1 MATETPR
8 KFGRELFGLFLLFWS
23 LLLLLSIVTFDIND
37 PSLNHVV
44 SSSAAVTNSAGLFGA
59 YTAGLLNDV
68 FGIGAYIWPA
78 LFAALGAA
86 YVSPAYA
93 LPWWRWCGAF
103 LLTVVLLVIGSAWGL
118 SLGDISGG
126 GMVGNAL
133 HGNTSRYLSPVG
145 SSLVWLFVLLIG
157 LQLCFDIS
165 WFAFAALVR
174 DEARLRWKQFRA
186 GELFRSGSGEPAEG
200 EEKTPLTFRERLA
213 AFGRALREL
222 RRKTKREVGESSF
235 LIRLRDRLGNIRPL
249 TDEAMPEVYDDA
261 AAEGVATPDGK
272 NRQDV
277 GRARSA
283 ENRVNRLRDVRT
295 GITPETPGEEAPRQP
310 EDTAPAGEAPD
321 ADMPPWTVPDQAWER
336 GDAPSTGAD
345 APDAPNMEDV
355 AEAARPPLSFRP
367 PEGAI
372 VPEVFGEDG
381 RPLPPEAQPRRLMD
395 GPDATAAG
403 VSVRT
408 GEDGPP
414 AAPAPAGEFSAAEPP
429 LSASRAA
436 DAREGAVSVAGPT
449 AELLADVY
457 EEEAAEPL
465 DITANVPTVPP
476 VTAAPAGAMPA
487 ASPVVAAVQE
497 QAAAE
502 PLDITANAPIVP
514 PVTAAPGSTTP
525 AASPVAAAGQA
536 VGEAVKQAAQK
547 TLAGM
552 GRKAPV
558 PLPGL
563 DLLSPPAP
571 DAVRPLEDPERARA
585 LMACLRDFDIQAE
598 LVRVTPG
605 PVVTMYEVR
614 PAPGVR
620 VNRIANL
627 SGEIA
632 LALKAIAVR
641 IQAPI
646 PGQDTVG
653 IEIPNTERQTVNFRE
668 LVASEAFRKGCGP
681 LTMVLGK
688 DIAGRPVLADLAK
701 MPHLLVAGAT
711 GAGKSVCLNGIL
723 LSLLYRTQPSEMQL
737 LLVDPKRIE
746 MAVYADEPHL
756 VHPVVK
762 EMSDAKNALD
772 WAVHEMD
779 SRYDAMARLGVRN
792 IAGYN
797 QKLASYGDALPDDL
811 RDLEPMS
818 YLVIV
823 IDELA
828 DLMLTAGRE
837 VETSIVRLAQLAR
850 ASGIHMI
857 LATQR
862 PSVNVVTGLIKAN
875 FPCRIS
881 FQVASVHDSRT
892 ILDQAGA
899 EHLLGRGDML
909 FKPSGGQLQRLHGP
923 FVSDEEVH
931 NVVQYWKRHLSPSYK
946 VDFASWGLEAAGAG
960 PGAGRAGGGGNAAND
975 PVYPAV
981 QAFVTEQG
989 KASISLVQRRFNIGF
1004 NRAARIME
1012 QLEQDGIIGP
1022 ASGSKPRAV
1031 VK

>member
-23 LLLLLSIVTFDIND
+23 LLLLLSIVTFDVND

-44 SSSAAVTNSAGLFGA
+44 SSDAGVANSAGLFGA
-59 YTAGLLNDV
+59 YAAGLLNDV
-68 FGIGAYIWPA
+68 FGIGAYIWPV

-133 HGNTSRYLSPVG
+133 YGNTSRYLSPVG
-145 SSLVWLFVLLIG
+145 SSLVWIFVVLIG

-174 DEARLRWKQFRA
+174 DEARLRWRQFRA
-186 GELFRSGSGEPAEG
+186 GELFRAGEEG
-200 EEKTPLTFRERLA
+200 DAAGEAEKTPRTFRERLA
-213 AFGRALREL
+213 ALGQALREL
-222 RRKTKREVGESSF
+222 RRKTRREVGESSF
-235 LIRLRDRLGNIRPL
+235 LVRLRDRLGNIRPL
-249 TDEAMPEVYDDA
+249 TDEAMPEVYDNTAEENGPAHGGINHQA
-261 AAEGVATPDGK
+261 A
-272 NRQDV
+272 

-283 ENRVNRLRDVRT
+283 ANKINRLRDART
-295 GITPETPGEEAPRQP
+295 DAAPETPDVTQERAPEVFLP
-310 EDTAPAGEAPD
+310 GDGP
-321 ADMPPWTVPDQAWER
+321 ADMPWRAEPAQASPEDCAAR
-336 GDAPSTGAD
+336 TPSPAVTDAPH
-345 APDAPNMEDV
+345 
-355 AEAARPPLSFRP
+355 PPVSFLP
-367 PEGAI
+367 PEGVI

-381 RPLPPEAQPRRLMD
+381 RPLPPEAQPAQTGM
-395 GPDATAAG
+395 AAEFHASAG
-403 VSVRT
+403 RDET
-408 GEDGPP
+408 P
-414 AAPAPAGEFSAAEPP
+414 AADLPAAEPEP
-429 LSASRAA
+429 FRTTEISAPPS
-436 DAREGAVSVAGPT
+436 GPT
-449 AELLADVY
+449 AELLADAY
-457 EEEAAEPL
+457 AEEAAEPL
-465 DITANVPTVPP
+465 DVTASAPTVPP
-476 VTAAPAGAMPA
+476 FTTPPANTPPA
-487 ASPVVAAVQE
+487 AAV
-497 QAAAE
+497 
-502 PLDITANAPIVP
+502 
-514 PVTAAPGSTTP
+514 
-525 AASPVAAAGQA
+525 GQA
-536 VGEAVKQAAQK
+536 VGDAVRQAART
-547 TLAGM
+547 TLAVL

-571 DAVRPLEDPERARA
+571 DAVRPVEDPARARA

-711 GAGKSVCLNGIL
+711 GAGKSVCPNGIL

-946 VDFASWGLEAAGAG
+946 VDFASWGLEAAG

-1022 ASGSKPRAV
+1022 ASGSKPRSV

>member
-44 SSSAAVTNSAGLFGA
+44 SSNAAVTNSAGLFGA
-59 YTAGLLNDV
+59 YAAGLLNDV
-68 FGIGAYIWPA
+68 FGIGAFIWPV

-103 LLTVVLLVIGSAWGL
+103 LLTVVLLVISSAWGL
-118 SLGDISGG
+118 SLGDVSGG

-186 GELFRSGSGEPAEG
+186 GELFRAGAEEGAAEG

-213 AFGRALREL
+213 ALGRALREL

-261 AAEGVATPDGK
+261 AGGPATPDGK
-272 NRQDV
+272 NRQDA
-277 GRARSA
+277 GRARTA
-283 ENRVNRLRDVRT
+283 ENKVNRLRDART
-295 GITPETPGEEAPRQP
+295 EVVPGVSVADAARQP
-310 EDTAPAGEAPD
+310 EAMTPAGESADTTPPWTTAVQSWDGDVRPQAAPEPMRAPD
-321 ADMPPWTVPDQAWER
+321 AAHTAGTE
-336 GDAPSTGAD
+336 GIAGA
-345 APDAPNMEDV
+345 AQ
-355 AEAARPPLSFRP
+355 PPLPFQP

-372 VPEVFGEDG
+372 VPEVLGEDG
-381 RPLPPEAQPRRLMD
+381 RPLPPEAQPRRVMD
-395 GPDATAAG
+395 DEDMRAMESRAHAGQGHVSGGDAPTAEAPRA
-403 VSVRT
+403 V
-408 GEDGPP
+408 PAP
-414 AAPAPAGEFSAAEPP
+414 AAPEAGPTS
-429 LSASRAA
+429 
-436 DAREGAVSVAGPT
+436 GPT
-449 AELLADVY
+449 AELLADIY

-465 DITANVPTVPP
+465 DITANAPTVPP
-476 VTAAPAGAMPA
+476 VTAAPGSA
-487 ASPVVAAVQE
+487 
-497 QAAAE
+497 
-502 PLDITANAPIVP
+502 TP
-514 PVTAAPGSTTP
+514 P
-525 AASPVAAAGQA
+525 ASPVAAAGQV
-536 VGEAVKQAAQK
+536 VGEAVKQATQK
-547 TLAGM
+547 TLAAL

-571 DAVRPLEDPERARA
+571 DAVRPIEDPERARA
-585 LMACLRDFDIQAE
+585 LMSCLRDFDIQAE

-614 PAPGVR
+614 PAPGIR

>member
-23 LLLLLSIVTFDIND
+23 LLLLLSIVTFDVND

-44 SSSAAVTNSAGLFGA
+44 SSNATVENSAGLFGA

-68 FGIGAYIWPA
+68 FGIGAYIWPL

-86 YVSPAYA
+86 YVSPVYA
-93 LPWWRWCGAF
+93 LHWWRWCGAF
-103 LLTVVLLVIGSAWGL
+103 LLTIVLLVIGSAWDL
-118 SLGDISGG
+118 ALGDISGG

-133 HGNTSRYLSPVG
+133 HGNSSRYLSPVG

-165 WFAFAALVR
+165 WFALAALAR
-174 DEARLRWKQFRA
+174 DEARRRWRRYRDRAQGGEA
-186 GELFRSGSGEPAEG
+186 GEDVAAEEERPPRSLAER
-200 EEKTPLTFRERLA
+200 FA
-213 AFGRALREL
+213 AFRQGLREL
-222 RRKTKREVGESSF
+222 RRKTKREMGTPGF
-235 LIRLRDRLGNIRPL
+235 LTRLRDRLGDIRPL
-249 TDEAMPEVYDDA
+249 TDEAMPAVYEDAEDAEARGNGINRQDGARGRTGGNRVKPLREARTDTSRAAEADAGDGLNGHVAEDVSAVVPWAMPGEPSGNDA
-261 AAEGVATPDGK
+261 AAAGDGGTSA
-272 NRQDV
+272 V
-277 GRARSA
+277 VRAS
-283 ENRVNRLRDVRT
+283 
-295 GITPETPGEEAPRQP
+295 
-310 EDTAPAGEAPD
+310 
-321 ADMPPWTVPDQAWER
+321 
-336 GDAPSTGAD
+336 GAD
-345 APDAPNMEDV
+345 AV
-355 AEAARPPLSFRP
+355 RPPV
-367 PEGAI
+367 EGAI
-372 VPEVFGEDG
+372 VPDVGESVFSTAASLPTGEG
-381 RPLPPEAQPRRLMD
+381 GAFVPAEAPLPD
-395 GPDATAAG
+395 GAAA
-403 VSVRT
+403 R
-408 GEDGPP
+408 
-414 AAPAPAGEFSAAEPP
+414 APATVAPEDDVPRAAAEEGGEALPGVY
-429 LSASRAA
+429 A
-436 DAREGAVSVAGPT
+436 DDGPT
-449 AELLADVY
+449 AEEFAAIY
-457 EEEAAEPL
+457 EEEAGEAL
-465 DITANVPTVPP
+465 DITAHAPTVEPP
-476 VTAAPAGAMPA
+476 TV
-487 ASPVVAAVQE
+487 
-497 QAAAE
+497 
-502 PLDITANAPIVP
+502 
-514 PVTAAPGSTTP
+514 AAPGASRSAP
-525 AASPVAAAGQA
+525 AAAAG
-536 VGEAVKQAAQK
+536 GAVKQAAQK
-547 TLAGM
+547 VLSVT

-571 DAVRPLEDPERARA
+571 DAVRPTEDPARAQA
-585 LMACLRDFDIQAE
+585 LMACLRDFDIQAQ

-668 LVASEAFRKGCGP
+668 LVACEAFRKGCGP

-711 GAGKSVCLNGIL
+711 GAGKSVCLNAIL

-797 QKLASYGDALPDDL
+797 QKLASYGDALPEDL

-923 FVSDEEVH
+923 FVSDDEVH

-946 VDFASWGLEAAGAG
+946 VDFASWGMEAAG
-960 PGAGRAGGGGNAAND
+960 PGAGRGGSGGSAAND

>member
-44 SSSAAVTNSAGLFGA
+44 SSNAAVTNSAGLFGA
-59 YTAGLLNDV
+59 YAAGLLNDV
-68 FGIGAYIWPA
+68 FGIGAFIWPV

-103 LLTVVLLVIGSAWGL
+103 LLTVVLLVISSAWGL
-118 SLGDISGG
+118 SLGDVSGG

-186 GELFRSGSGEPAEG
+186 GELFRAEG
-200 EEKTPLTFRERLA
+200 EDASSEGAEKTPLTLRERLA
-213 AFGRALREL
+213 ALGRGLREL

-249 TDEAMPEVYDDA
+249 TDEAMPEVYDDTA
-261 AAEGVATPDGK
+261 ADDGTAGQDGR
-272 NRQDV
+272 NRQDA
-277 GRARSA
+277 GRARA
-283 ENRVNRLRDVRT
+283 AANKVNRLRDART
-295 GITPETPGEEAPRQP
+295 EAMSDTGMEGTVLPPDAMRPEEAS
-310 EDTAPAGEAPD
+310 AG
-321 ADMPPWTVPDQAWER
+321 DMPPWTIPAQAAEQ
-336 GDAPSTGAD
+336 DARTSAG
-345 APDAPNMEDV
+345 EDV
-355 AEAARPPLSFRP
+355 PAAGGPAQPPLPFQP

-372 VPEVFGEDG
+372 VPEVLGEDG
-381 RPLPPEAQPRRLMD
+381 RPLPPEAQPPRMLDRLNGM
-395 GPDATAAG
+395 
-403 VSVRT
+403 
-408 GEDGPP
+408 
-414 AAPAPAGEFSAAEPP
+414 AEESP
-429 LSASRAA
+429 LP
-436 DAREGAVSVAGPT
+436 DAREGHTSMEAPAAEAPRAVPTPAAPISAAPEAVPANGPT
-449 AELLADVY
+449 AELLAEVY

-465 DITANVPTVPP
+465 DITANAPTVPP
-476 VTAAPAGAMPA
+476 VTAAPGSAPAPSPA
-487 ASPVVAAVQE
+487 AAV
-497 QAAAE
+497 
-502 PLDITANAPIVP
+502 
-514 PVTAAPGSTTP
+514 
-525 AASPVAAAGQA
+525 GQA
-536 VGEAVKQAAQK
+536 VSGVVKEAAQK
-547 TLAGM
+547 TLAAL

-571 DAVRPLEDPERARA
+571 DAVRPVEDPERARA
-585 LMACLRDFDIQAE
+585 LMSCLRDFDIQAE

-614 PAPGVR
+614 PAPGIR

-946 VDFASWGLEAAGAG
+946 VDFASWGLEAAG

>member
-23 LLLLLSIVTFDIND
+23 LLLLLSIVTFDVND

-44 SSSAAVTNSAGLFGA
+44 SSDGGVANSAGLFGA
-59 YTAGLLNDV
+59 YAAGLLNDV
-68 FGIGAYIWPA
+68 FGIGAYIWPV

-103 LLTVVLLVIGSAWGL
+103 LLTVILLVIGSAWGL

-174 DEARLRWKQFRA
+174 DEVRLRWRQFRA
-186 GELFRSGSGEPAEG
+186 GELFRAGRTEAGEPAER
-200 EEKTPLTFRERLA
+200 KTPRTFRERLA
-213 AFGRALREL
+213 ALGHALREL
-222 RRKTKREVGESSF
+222 RRKTRREVGESSF
-235 LIRLRDRLGNIRPL
+235 LVRLRDRLGNIRPL
-249 TDEAMPEVYDDA
+249 TDEAMPEVYDDT
-261 AAEGVATPDGK
+261 AEEGSSAHGDL
-272 NRQDV
+272 NRQDA
-277 GRARSA
+277 GRVRAA
-283 ENRVNRLRDVRT
+283 GKVNRLRDART
-295 GITPETPGEEAPRQP
+295 EGASDMSGTSDVAQELSSELAQEPGPEVFLPGEGPADMPWRADAVQAAPQAGSAQA
-310 EDTAPAGEAPD
+310 TAPAASGAPH
-321 ADMPPWTVPDQAWER
+321 
-336 GDAPSTGAD
+336 
-345 APDAPNMEDV
+345 
-355 AEAARPPLSFRP
+355 PPLPFLP

-372 VPEVFGEDG
+372 VPEVLGDDG
-381 RPLPPEAQPRRLMD
+381 RPLPPQAQP
-395 GPDATAAG
+395 
-403 VSVRT
+403 
-408 GEDGPP
+408 EP
-414 AAPAPAGEFSAAEPP
+414 AAPAGDFPAAAGRGGAAAGDFPAAKPEEDG
-429 LSASRAA
+429 RGA
-436 DAREGAVSVAGPT
+436 DAPARGHGQAVGPT
-449 AELLADVY
+449 AELLADAY
-457 EEEAAEPL
+457 EEE
-465 DITANVPTVPP
+465 V
-476 VTAAPAGAMPA
+476 
-487 ASPVVAAVQE
+487 
-497 QAAAE
+497 AE
-502 PLDITANAPIVP
+502 PLDITANAPTVP
-514 PVTAAPGSTTP
+514 PVATPPGSVSP
-525 AASPVAAAGQA
+525 AAAAGQA
-536 VGEAVKQAAQK
+536 VGDAVKQAART
-547 TLAGM
+547 TLAAL

-571 DAVRPLEDPERARA
+571 DAVRPVEDPARARA

-668 LVASEAFRKGCGP
+668 LVASDAFRKGCGP

-946 VDFASWGLEAAGAG
+946 VDFASWGLEAAG